1 MIEVKREPNKAI
13 WICISCGSGDIE
25 THDIRIGA
33 EDNNKTVICLCQE
46 CLDNLYNEIAETLN
60 Y

>member
-1 MIEVKREPNKAI
+1 MIDVKRESKN
-13 WICISCGSGDIE
+13 WICISCGDRDSK

-33 EDNNKTVICLCQE
+33 EDNNKTVITLCPK
-46 CLDNLYNEIAETLN
+46 CLDDLYNEIAETLN